1 VPGAFADA
9 VRKGAIALG
18 AAAVLVVLPAHAV
31 GSDASSPVA
40 QPSGRWR
47 EASLDDYRSHLRA
60 LSALIETCAK
70 ARDLTHCDPM
80 LVGPDDRIPVG
91 SGAHAE
97 RRLVRYGWLRV
108 LFSRAEEADEPA
120 VEHASGSKTG
130 PTQPDAQPD
139 VQSGTQLIEPTT
151 TQLLQQARERLARDL
166 AQTGIAAASSPM
178 YPAER
183 TTMQQV
189 LAGPDF
195 RNLQEPDVSDS
206 MMEKLGSWLNRL
218 FQSAATLRSRSPWV
232 GRALVWGFI
241 LMVCAGLVWGLLQ
254 LERRWRLHLT
264 LETASPTTPAA
275 SARNW
280 QRWLDDARRAATA
293 GQWREAIHCVYWA
306 SIARLE
312 SKRLWPAD
320 RARTPRE
327 FLAMVA
333 SDDPRKSGLAQLT
346 RSFESTWYGGQPA
359 GESDYH
365 RAESLAAALMEGVAG
380 HAEGGA
386 E

>member
-1 VPGAFADA
+1 MPGAFADA
-9 VRKGAIALG
+9 VRKGAMALG
-18 AAAVLVVLPAHAV
+18 AAAALIALPAHAV
-31 GSDASSPVA
+31 EPYASSPAA

-47 EASLDDYRSHLRA
+47 EASLDDYRSHLQT
-60 LSALIETCAK
+60 LSSLVEACAK

-91 SGAHAE
+91 SGAHAG

-120 VEHASGSKTG
+120 AEHASGSKTG
-130 PTQPDAQPD
+130 PAQSNAQP
-139 VQSGTQLIEPTT
+139 IEPTT
-151 TQLLQQARERLARDL
+151 TQLLLLARERLARDF
-166 AQTGIAAASSPM
+166 AQAGIAAASSPA

-195 RNLQEPDVSDS
+195 RNLQEPTVSDS
-206 MMEKLGSWLNRL
+206 MMEKLSSWLNRL

-241 LMVCAGLVWGLLQ
+241 LMVCVGLVYALLQ

-264 LETASPTTPAA
+264 PETGSPATPAA
-275 SARNW
+275 PARNW
-280 QRWLDDARRAATA
+280 QHWLDEARRFAAA
-293 GQWREAIHCVYWA
+293 GQWRGAIHCVYWA

-327 FLAMVA
+327 YLALVA
-333 SDDPRKSGLAQLT
+333 PDDPRKSGLAQLT
-346 RSFESTWYGGQPA
+346 RCFERTWYGGQPA

-365 RAESLAAALMEGVAG
+365 RAESLATTLMQGLAG
-380 HAEGGA
+380 HANGGA